1 MSIKKNKNS
10 VVVVLKENSKA
21 LGYLSQRDI
30 DNGLDITLDLQG
42 YTIVA
47 L

>member
-10 VVVVLKENSKA
+10 VVVVLKENGKA
-21 LGYLSQRDI
+21 LGYLSQMDI

>member
-10 VVVVLKENSKA
+10 VVVVLKENGKV
-21 LGYLSQRDI
+21 LGYLSQMDI

>member
-1 MSIKKNKNS
+1 MSIKKNKS
-10 VVVVLKENSKA
+10 SIVVVLKENGKA